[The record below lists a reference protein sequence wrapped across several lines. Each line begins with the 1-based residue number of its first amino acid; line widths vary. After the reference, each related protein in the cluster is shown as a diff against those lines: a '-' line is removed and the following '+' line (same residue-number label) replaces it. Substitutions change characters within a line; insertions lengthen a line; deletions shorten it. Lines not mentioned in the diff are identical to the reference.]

1 MYHLVYSIV
10 SKHFSRVFYGDQR
23 PLMMARGEI
32 QRSST
37 LINSA
42 SLARP
47 ASQFLHHS
55 KSGEGHIQRN
65 PTNIKPLLSFEND
78 KIPQTAPMS
87 GRPINSRSVFGVDKL
102 WERETQKLHEIE
114 TQEKLEDE
122 ERKKQEEEERHR
134 MEKKGK
140 KRKNKK
146 QGKHTAILSP
156 ENLAASESCT
166 GPRVSTQPPILP
178 NIESALRKPL
188 PPADDDDNESEDESL
203 VVSAHQAPGPAW
215 HAGSSDEEG
224 PHRTTGTG
232 PRFRTRKQASNPPVD
247 GESDEDV
254 PLAATF
260 HKAFQQNLN
269 SNFQQSN
276 QPKDDDDE
284 ERPLSTLLENAKIKK
299 FTSPVLDINFDKLS
313 MGETRSKV
321 EDDEDDNQP
330 LGLRA
335 SRVLSGLNNGDGE
348 DDDNRPLGL
357 HPEQQRR
364 TQYGMFTQQQ
374 QQQQQMMMQTQLQNM
389 FLGPQMGSGF
399 FPPPLATPMMA
410 PYNHMMWMQPPVSIP
425 SPPPAH
431 DAAKF
436 GRVDKWR
443 RDVAVEG
450 ER

>member
-1 MYHLVYSIV
+1 
-10 SKHFSRVFYGDQR
+10 
-23 PLMMARGEI
+23 MMARGEI
-32 QRSST
+32 QRGST
-37 LINSA
+37 LVNSA
-42 SLARP
+42 ALARP

-78 KIPQTAPMS
+78 KIPQTAPMP

-102 WERETQKLHEIE
+102 WERETQKLREIE
-114 TQEKLEDE
+114 AQEKLEDE

-146 QGKHTAILSP
+146 QGDHTAILSP

-178 NIESALRKPL
+178 NIESALRRPL
-188 PPADDDDNESEDESL
+188 PPADDDDNQSEDEGL
-203 VVSAHQAPGPAW
+203 VVSAHQASEPAW

-247 GESDEDV
+247 VESDEDA

-299 FTSPVLDINFDKLS
+299 LTSPVLDINFDKLS

-321 EDDEDDNQP
+321 EDD
-330 LGLRA
+330 
-335 SRVLSGLNNGDGE
+335 
-348 DDDNRPLGL
+348 DNRPLGL

-364 TQYGMFTQQQ
+364 TQYGIFAQQ

-389 FLGPQMGSGF
+389 FLGPQMGSEF

>member
-1 MYHLVYSIV
+1 MMDRSET
-10 SKHFSRVFYGDQR
+10 QR
-23 PLMMARGEI
+23 N
-32 QRSST
+32 ST

-42 SLARP
+42 VLARP

-55 KSGEGHIQRN
+55 RSGEGLTQRN

-78 KIPQTAPMS
+78 KIPQTAPMP

-102 WERETQKLHEIE
+102 WERETQKLREIE
-114 TQEKLEDE
+114 AQEKLEGE

-134 MEKKGK
+134 TEKRGK

-146 QGKHTAILSP
+146 QGEHTTILSP
-156 ENLAASESCT
+156 ENLVVSESCT
-166 GPRVSTQPPILP
+166 GPRVSTQPPMLP
-178 NIESALRKPL
+178 NIESALREPL
-188 PPADDDDNESEDESL
+188 PPVDDDDNESEDEGL
-203 VVSAHQAPGPAW
+203 VISAYQAPESAW

-224 PHRTTGTG
+224 PHRTTETG
-232 PRFRTRKQASNPPVD
+232 PRFRTRKRASHPPVD
-247 GESDEDV
+247 VESDEDV

-276 QPKDDDDE
+276 QQKDDDDE

-299 FTSPVLDINFDKLS
+299 LTSPVLDINFDKLS
-313 MGETRSKV
+313 MGETHSKA

-335 SRVLSGLNNGDGE
+335 SRVLSGLNNGGDE
-348 DDDNRPLGL
+348 DDDDRPLGL

-364 TQYGMFTQQQ
+364 TQYGMFAQQQ
-374 QQQQQMMMQTQLQNM
+374 QQIVMQTQLQNM
-389 FLGPQMGSGF
+389 FLGTQMSSGF
-399 FPPPLATPMMA
+399 FPPPLATPMMG
-410 PYNHMMWMQPPVSIP
+410 NHMMWMQPPVSIP

-450 ER
+450 EI